1 MRRALAV
8 TALAVAL
15 VVPPAALA
23 AAPTNAQ
30 LAAQI
35 KALQKKSA
43 AQDKTIKKLTTA
55 VNDALGLGSS
65 ALVFGVCGLAI
76 TSDAIQGTFA
86 VIDQI
91 SINTPN
97 VAKTYFGPQVPITD
111 AGACDALKVV
121 RTQVVP
127 PSTLA
132 FSALF
137 SLLRASTVPAMFDA
151 LPGVILPR

>member
-8 TALAVAL
+8 AALAFAL
-15 VVPPAALA
+15 LVPPAALA

-43 AQDKTIKKLTTA
+43 AQDKTIKALKTQ
-55 VNDALGLGSS
+55 VDEALGVGAS
-65 ALVFGVCGLAI
+65 ALVFGICGLAI

-97 VAKTYFGPQVPITD
+97 VVKTFFGPQVPISD

-127 PSTLA
+127 PTTAA

-137 SLLRASTVPAMFDA
+137 SLLRASTAPIAFDQ
-151 LPGVILPR
+151 LPGVILG